1 MKNKDDYQK
10 LGLKKKWYFNRIT
23 RFDSVIRIPLDC
35 KINREKAAAIVGIP
49 TFACSMGLSMPDKF
63 GLFRIS
69 ATFAAVTD
77 MVLGAQ
83 KYDYEPVHDT
93 IGLNMQFLSTDWFP
107 RTATVPAQE
116 LIFHLD
122 IHQPNIIFNDSDTLI
137 LCVAIEF
144 GKLDAFG
151 NPTPVKGGGAGKV
164 LGVG

>member
-1 MKNKDDYQK
+1 
-10 LGLKKKWYFNRIT
+10 
-23 RFDSVIRIPLDC
+23 
-35 KINREKAAAIVGIP
+35 
-49 TFACSMGLSMPDKF
+49 MGLSMSDKF

-77 MVLGAQ
+77 MVLDEK
-83 KYDYEPVHDT
+83 KYDYEPIHDI
-93 IGLNMQFLSTDWFP
+93 IGLNRQLLSTDWFP
-107 RTATVPAQE
+107 RTATVPAQKLSFQLE
-116 LIFHLD
+116 

-144 GKLDAFG
+144 GVLDAFG